1 MTTCAVCGKENKTL
15 VCSSCGFDGSCDYE
29 KYPSFGRPATGY
41 APISRRRATL
51 EAKNAAAQAAAA
63 PQKPAPQ
70 KPATPTPPPAQKPV
84 TQTPP
89 VSKPS
94 ATTPPVK
101 SAAQPAPQPK
111 PPAQKPVTQTPP
123 VSKPATTAPA
133 KPAAQPAPVPAAPT
147 GRSRG
152 FLEKLTIL
160 LGWITLGLLAFF
172 ALYDAE
178 EFLGSDSLV
187 GTVIFFAIGLL
198 MQRRLLRKGFQPLFG
213 TKIPFG
219 LHLLWYGFLFVDM
232 LVTAFIFPPAM
243 LFGSRLV
250 PFEEMMLLVFGLA
263 MMLYLSFWSLGQLR
277 SRKKN

>member
-1 MTTCAVCGKENKTL
+1 MPNCAVCGTKNNTL
-15 VCSSCGFDGSCDYE
+15 VCKSCGFDGSCNYE
-29 KYPSFGRPATGY
+29 KYPSLGRPAQRPDTV
-41 APISRRRATL
+41 SRRRAAL

-63 PQKPAPQ
+63 PKKPVPQ
-70 KPATPTPPPAQKPV
+70 KPATPTP
-84 TQTPP
+84 
-89 VSKPS
+89 
-94 ATTPPVK
+94 
-101 SAAQPAPQPK
+101 

-219 LHLLWYGFLFVDM
+219 LHLLWYGIWFVDM

-243 LFGSRLV
+243 LSDSRLV